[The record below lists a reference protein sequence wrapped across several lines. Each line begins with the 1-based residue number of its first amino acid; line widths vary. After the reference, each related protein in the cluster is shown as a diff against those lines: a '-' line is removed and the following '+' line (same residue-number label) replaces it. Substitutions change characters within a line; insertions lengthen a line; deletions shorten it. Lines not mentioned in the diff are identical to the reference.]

1 LEKFY
6 FIQYPEQIFPLKQ
19 DLEGIIPVIPVY
31 EDLADFGRIISSIK
45 RWGRPAAVFYER
57 TLYPLK
63 QFLEKS
69 GEFDSVF
76 TIDADVAKALRETGF
91 NGKIYL
97 FSNFRML
104 IHNGF
109 FNDFKV
115 IPVLSGKANYDLAKN
130 KGLEPVYFVS
140 DKICVADFG
149 LCISRKSDPQ
159 CFYNCDNRCRE
170 KSISKQGLE
179 FPLSMRPEIIY
190 PENTSILVFSD
201 KFQFPAVKQGE
212 LRDQVLERSWNY
224 RYPLGIEI
232 LKPGK
237 TGNGKNYTFPLDR
250 KSAKLFEKGLIEFY
264 GYSGSV
270 YKGRWIK
277 SAKAKLSAEDKLSV
291 SIGETYQNVLMVQ
304 RYTEDEKDLLKR
316 ARHFIFTLPEKKL
329 LDKIEEEPENIEP
342 VKPGPVR
349 KYSGKTKLTLI
360 TDDIKKF
367 HTFKGRDIERKVL
380 VYKRGIPTGFPEFL
394 FIAGAIND
402 YDFEDISHMR
412 KLKGI
417 VVPDGIMKEAFERM
431 FPEKEIV
438 LHPMSYYDPSKSPSF
453 LSASTT
459 IFVSRFKSEK
469 RNSYG
474 WNDINIFLR
483 NQTGFTEF
491 ISRKKLSRHGGRK
504 ELWVNIADITDEA
517 LKYLKSQAELIV
529 RKVK

>member
-1 LEKFY
+1 MEKFY

-19 DLEGIIPVIPVY
+19 NIEDIIPVIPVY

-76 TIDADVAKALRETGF
+76 TIDADVVKALRETGF

-104 IHNGF
+104 VHNGF
-109 FNDFKV
+109 FNDFRV
-115 IPVLSGKANYDLAKN
+115 IPVVSGKANYDLAKN

-179 FPLSMRPEIIY
+179 FPLSMKPETIY
-190 PENTSILVFSD
+190 PEKTSYLGFSE
-201 KFQFPAVKQGE
+201 KLQFPNVKQGE

-224 RYPLGIEI
+224 RFPLGIEI

-264 GYSGSV
+264 GYSGSI

-277 SAKAKLSAEDKLSV
+277 SAKAKLSADDKLSV

-304 RYTEDEKDLLKR
+304 RYADDEKDLLKR

-329 LDKIEEEPENIEP
+329 LDKIEEEPESIEP
-342 VKPGPVR
+342 VKQGPVR

-380 VYKRGIPTGFPEFL
+380 IYKRGVPAGFPEFL

-417 VVPDGIMKEAFERM
+417 VVPDGIMKAAFERL

-469 RNSYG
+469 RNDYG

-483 NQTGFTEF
+483 NQPGFTEF

-504 ELWVNIADITDEA
+504 ELWVNIADITDDA

-529 RKVK
+529 RKVR